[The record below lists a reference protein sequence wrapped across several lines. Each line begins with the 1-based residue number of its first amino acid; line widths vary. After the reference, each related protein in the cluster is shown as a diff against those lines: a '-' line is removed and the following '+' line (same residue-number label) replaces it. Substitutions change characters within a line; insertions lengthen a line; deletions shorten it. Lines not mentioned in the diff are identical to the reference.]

1 VRGSR
6 KAASRKL
13 LTESSFQANGLE
25 INRPFVFSTAS
36 FLLALSLLNRR
47 HRIAQGESPVLEKNP
62 FHRVVL
68 IVLDSVGIGEMPD
81 AADYGDAGADTLGH
95 TLASRDVRIPNLRAM
110 GLANIRQ
117 LPVAP
122 VEHPAGIFGR
132 AATSSRGKD
141 TTTGHWEMSGIITAR
156 PFPTYPQGFP
166 PRIIDPFERRI
177 GRKTIGNKP
186 ASGTE
191 IIKELGEE
199 HVKTGYPIVYTSA
212 DSVFQIATHEEI
224 VPLDQLYE
232 WCEIARELLT
242 GEDEVGRV
250 IARPFVGEPGSF
262 RRTEA
267 RQDYAIDPPEQT
279 LLDRVK
285 SAGLAVTAVGKI
297 GSIFCHRGTTEELKA
312 GNNNAS
318 VEQTLR
324 ALESTPRGLI
334 FTNLVDFDMLYG
346 HRNDVE
352 GYACALEAFDAQ
364 LPEIQQAMR
373 EDDLLMIT
381 ADHGCDPG
389 DVSTDHTR
397 EYVPVLAWGPR
408 AKTGVNLGT
417 LASLADVGQ
426 TIAENFELEL
436 QAGRSFLHEIV

>member
-1 VRGSR
+1 MIHKS
-6 KAASRKL
+6 A
-13 LTESSFQANGLE
+13 F
-25 INRPFVFSTAS
+25 NR
-36 FLLALSLLNRR
+36 
-47 HRIAQGESPVLEKNP
+47 I
-62 FHRVVL
+62 VL

-95 TLASRDVRIPNLRAM
+95 TLSSREVEIPNLRAM
-110 GLANIRQ
+110 GLANIRP

-122 VEHPAGIFGR
+122 VDSPAGIFGR

-166 PRIIDPFERRI
+166 PRIIEPFERAI
-177 GRKTIGNKP
+177 GRKVLGNKP

-199 HVKTGYPIVYTSA
+199 HVRTGRPIVYTSA
-212 DSVFQIATHEEI
+212 DSVFQIATHETV
-224 VPLDQLYE
+224 VPLEQLYE
-232 WCEIARELLT
+232 WCLIARELLR

-250 IARPFVGEPGSF
+250 IARPFIGEPGNF

-267 RQDYAIDPPEQT
+267 RQDYAIDPPEET
-279 LLDRVK
+279 LLDYVK

-318 VEQTLR
+318 VDQTLQ
-324 ALESTPRGLI
+324 ALRSTPRGLI

-352 GYACALEAFDAQ
+352 GYARALEAFDAR
-364 LPEIQQAMR
+364 LPEIQEAMSD
-373 EDDLLMIT
+373 DDLMIIT

-397 EYVPVLAWGPR
+397 EYVPVLAWGRR
-408 AKTGVNLGT
+408 ARAGVDLGIRS
-417 LASLADVGQ
+417 SLADIGQ
-426 TIAENFELEL
+426 TVAENFGIEL
-436 QAGRSFLHEIV
+436 QSGRSFLRDIE